1 MILNPITQDMKTTM
15 INKSSIKRTLIGAT
29 LSCLFA
35 APAILMAQPQ
45 TLEQKAAYAIGVNFV
60 QSLKVQGITLDGDS
74 LIQGVKDSFS
84 GNLSLSQDEMKQAF
98 NEFKANLIKQ
108 QQAEQKAQLGK
119 NKELGDAFLAQ
130 NKKKEGVVTLASGLQ
145 YKIIKSGKGPSPKA
159 TDKVT
164 THYRGTLID
173 GTEFDSSYSRNKP
186 TTFPVNGV
194 IPGWVE
200 ALQLMHVGDKWQ
212 LFIPANL
219 AYGKRAVGG
228 KIKPNSTLIFDIEL
242 LEINGK

>member
-1 MILNPITQDMKTTM
+1 
-15 INKSSIKRTLIGAT
+15 
-29 LSCLFA
+29 
-35 APAILMAQPQ
+35 MAQPQ

-60 QSLKVQGITLDGDS
+60 QSLKVQGITLDKDNMVQGVQDS
-74 LIQGVKDSFS
+74 LN
-84 GNLSLSQDEMKQAF
+84 GNLSLSQDEMKKAF
-98 NEFKANLIKQ
+98 TDFKAKLVKQ
-108 QQAEQKAQLGK
+108 QKQEQKAQLAK
-119 NKELGDAFLAQ
+119 NKQLGNAFLAE
-130 NKKKEGVVTLASGLQ
+130 NKKKEGVITLASGLQ
-145 YKIIKSGKGPSPKA
+145 YKVIKSGTGPSPKA

-186 TTFPVNGV
+186 SSFPVNGV

-212 LFIPANL
+212 LFIPAAL
-219 AYGKRAVGG
+219 AYGKRAVGD

-242 LEINGK
+242 LKINGK

>member
-1 MILNPITQDMKTTM
+1 MMT
-15 INKSSIKRTLIGAT
+15 KSSIKHTVISAAI
-29 LSCLFA
+29 SCLFA
-35 APAILMAQPQ
+35 APAVLMAQPQ

-60 QSLKVQGITLDGDS
+60 QSLKTQGIKVDGDS
-74 LIQGVKDSFS
+74 LTQGIKDSFS
-84 GNLSLSQDEMKQAF
+84 GNLALSQDEMKQAF
-98 NEFKANLIKQ
+98 DTFKANTIQQ

-145 YKIIKSGKGPSPKA
+145 YKIIKSGTGPSPEA

-219 AYGKRAVGG
+219 AYGKRAVGAI
-228 KIKPNSTLIFDIEL
+228 IKPNSTLVFDIEL
-242 LEINGK
+242 LEINGKK